1 MQTFL
6 IIIILDATIV
16 EGIREI
22 YIKTVIIQG
31 IIIVQTIQQILKVHQ
46 IETKF
51 PLKTREI
58 IMSIGET

>member
-1 MQTFL
+1 MG
-6 IIIILDATIV
+6 